1 MPVFISAM
9 AASARKGE
17 RRRFSTRRAEESG
30 GGGAPFKDTV
40 RATESPDQ
48 TAVYQYLKYR
58 ISNKLEFH
66 RLFSGEHYN
75 TYQFVYVDVDT

>member
-9 AASARKGE
+9 AASALKGE

-48 TAVYQYLKYR
+48 TAVYLKYR
-58 ISNKLEFH
+58 ISNALEFH
-66 RLFSGEHYN
+66 RSFSGEHYN
-75 TYQFVYVDVDT
+75 TYQLVYVDVNT